1 MNLVNG
7 WNNSLFKVLS
17 SKKSP
22 DNRAAI
28 RRKLERI
35 RHKLRSGARL
45 TPAEKEFLRRYAP
58 QLYEQAMAIERER
71 AAYEERLKKCRTEE
85 EMERVQLEKMAEIA
99 ATAKEEEAENMLVRI
114 AQMEAA
120 EKDAMKE
127 SQVTSEELEK
137 DIQEEFHEEFWNTEM
152 EAEKIDSYEDITET
166 GYYLEDYEETG
177 IYGRPLYRETDMD
190 TNEDYEEVF
199 GEYIRLQ
206 RQETAFVRGHAAY
219 RKVAEAE
226 YELDIWETDSVDE
239 IITEEQSKKQRA

>member
-85 EMERVQLEKMAEIA
+85 ELER
-99 ATAKEEEAENMLVRI
+99 
-114 AQMEAA
+114 
-120 EKDAMKE
+120 D
-127 SQVTSEELEK
+127 
-137 DIQEEFHEEFWNTEM
+137 
-152 EAEKIDSYEDITET
+152 
-166 GYYLEDYEETG
+166 
-177 IYGRPLYRETDMD
+177 
-190 TNEDYEEVF
+190 
-199 GEYIRLQ
+199 
-206 RQETAFVRGHAAY
+206 
-219 RKVAEAE
+219 RK
-226 YELDIWETDSVDE
+226 SVV
-239 IITEEQSKKQRA
+239 

>member
-1 MNLVNG
+1 
-7 WNNSLFKVLS
+7 
-17 SKKSP
+17 
-22 DNRAAI
+22 
-28 RRKLERI
+28 
-35 RHKLRSGARL
+35 
-45 TPAEKEFLRRYAP
+45 
-58 QLYEQAMAIERER
+58 
-71 AAYEERLKKCRTEE
+71 
-85 EMERVQLEKMAEIA
+85 
-99 ATAKEEEAENMLVRI
+99 
-114 AQMEAA
+114 
-120 EKDAMKE
+120 
-127 SQVTSEELEK
+127 
-137 DIQEEFHEEFWNTEM
+137 M